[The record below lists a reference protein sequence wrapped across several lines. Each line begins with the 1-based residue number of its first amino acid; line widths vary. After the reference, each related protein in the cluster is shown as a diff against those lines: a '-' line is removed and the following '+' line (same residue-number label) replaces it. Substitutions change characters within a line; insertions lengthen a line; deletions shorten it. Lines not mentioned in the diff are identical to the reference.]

1 MLEGVNAERFL
12 TRRRLIDLRFALKDI
27 ERAIVDASSDETRAW
42 FESMRVKYCEEIA
55 LLEAEEAKFEAGQL
69 TDDIPTS
76 T

>member
-27 ERAIVDASSDETRAW
+27 EGAIVDASSDETRAW
-42 FESMRVKYCEEIA
+42 FESMRVKYCEEIV
-55 LLEAEEAKFEAGQL
+55 LLEAEEARLEAGQV

>member
-27 ERAIVDASSDETRAW
+27 ERAIIDASSDETRAW

-55 LLEAEEAKFEAGQL
+55 LHEAEEARLEGGQL
-69 TDDIPTS
+69 TGDIPTS

>member
-12 TRRRLIDLRFALKDI
+12 TRRRLIDLRYALKDI
-27 ERAIVDASSDETRAW
+27 ERAIIDASSDETRAW
-42 FESMRVKYCEEIA
+42 LESMRVKYLEEIGF
-55 LLEAEEAKFEAGQL
+55 LEAEEIRLEAGQL